1 MRLNTEEDEVFDL
14 LIFILRDNER
24 REWMSPVTMSSLDL
38 LSSEICASEDILT
51 IEYRGRNY

>member
-14 LIFILRDNER
+14 LICILRDNER